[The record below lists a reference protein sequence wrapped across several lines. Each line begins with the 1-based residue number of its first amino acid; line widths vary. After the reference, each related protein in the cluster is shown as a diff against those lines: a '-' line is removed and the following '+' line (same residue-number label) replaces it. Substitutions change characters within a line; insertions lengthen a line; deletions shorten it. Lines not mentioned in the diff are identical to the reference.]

1 MMDRH
6 VFKGVFACLKYEF
19 VPFLI
24 LINKAK
30 TKLIFHLEITAHV
43 TELPLC

>member
-6 VFKGVFACLKYEF
+6 VFKGVFACLKYYF
-19 VPFLI
+19 VPVLI

-30 TKLIFHLEITAHV
+30 TKLMFYSEITTQV
-43 TELPLC
+43 IN